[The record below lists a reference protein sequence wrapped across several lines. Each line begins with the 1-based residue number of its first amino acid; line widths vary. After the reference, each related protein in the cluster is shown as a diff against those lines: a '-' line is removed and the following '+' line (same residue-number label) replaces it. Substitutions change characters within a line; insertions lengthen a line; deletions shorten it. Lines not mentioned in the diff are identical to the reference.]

1 MRLCVARVWLALS
14 VLVVAVLATGCG
26 RPPNLSRAAQPD
38 WAVSV
43 LGGPV
48 EIALVMRTGALLA
61 DPVWGPPLRRSM
73 DKRKGRMESSGSA
86 GPDVVRGGDALAL
99 SAVIEVY
106 GAILP
111 GAPYLTGASDDLRAQ
126 DVRLVAVLRQVPP
139 GLNPLAL
146 GGKNGAA
153 TWRPPRM
160 LPSGVAEYAP
170 NPNANGYFL
179 YVLPGGTWVLVDGAT
194 AGRAGQV
201 FARTSVAPP
210 LPTFEPDALVALYAG
225 SSVVGLARNRTPE
238 QSAKLA
244 VMEAFTLTMRP
255 GPTGEFVMRVKYTSV
270 DAAKASEREIRDAM
284 AKVGRNDELVAI
296 ILAALVSVDLD
307 RDDDVLTMKA
317 TIHRV
322 LLDRIARD

>member
-1 MRLCVARVWLALS
+1 MRLRVARVWLALS
-14 VLVVAVLATGCG
+14 VLSVALLALGCG

-43 LGGPV
+43 LGGPI
-48 EIALVMRTGALLA
+48 ELALVMRTGALLS
-61 DPVWGPPLRRSM
+61 DPVWGPALRRSM

-86 GPDVVRGGDALAL
+86 GPDVLRGGDALVF

-111 GAPYLTGASDDLRAQ
+111 GTPYATGASEDLRAQ
-126 DVRLVAVLRQVPP
+126 DVRLIAVLRQVPP
-139 GLNPLAL
+139 GLDPLAL

-153 TWRPPRM
+153 TWRPPRI

-194 AGRAGQV
+194 APRAGQV
-201 FARTSVAPP
+201 FARTSAAPP
-210 LPTFEPDALVALYAG
+210 LPTFEPDALVAVYAG
-225 SSVVGLARNRTPE
+225 PSLVGVARNRAHDE
-238 QSAKLA
+238 RARLA
-244 VMEAFTLTMRP
+244 AIEALTLTMRP
-255 GPTGEFVMRVKYTSV
+255 GQTGEFVMRVKYTST

-284 AKVGRNDELVAI
+284 AKVGRNDELVAL
-296 ILAALVSVDLD
+296 ILAALVSFDLD